1 MIENY
6 SKDTN
11 YVDFKITQIEGMQS
25 TDYIKN
31 MKQIDSNYSS
41 LDKKIDDLNVS
52 YLSNSEKL
60 NKYEDNLVNRDKIS
74 TLEDARKQDAE
85 TYLLEQ
91 NYVYIL
97 GTITFAIVFVG
108 AIVIIKN

>member
-11 YVDFKITQIEGMQS
+11 YVDFKITQIEGMLS
-25 TDYIKN
+25 ADYIKN
-31 MKQIDSNYSS
+31 MKQIDANYSS
-41 LDKKIDDLNVS
+41 LDKKVDDLNIN
-52 YLSNSEKL
+52 YQL
-60 NKYEDNLVNRDKIS
+60 NNQALNDYEDNLVNGDKKPS
-74 TLEDARKQDAE
+74 LEEARKQDAE

>member
-6 SKDTN
+6 SKDSN
-11 YVDFKITQIEGMQS
+11 YVDFKITAVEGMQS
-25 TDYIKN
+25 SDYVNN

-41 LDKKIDDLNVS
+41 LAEKVDALNANYMLHS
-52 YLSNSEKL
+52 KEL
-60 NKYEDNLVNRDKIS
+60 NTYEDNLVSGNKIS
-74 TLEDARKQDAE
+74 SLDDARKKDAE

-108 AIVIIKN
+108 AIVIIRN